1 LKQNPSPNLKN
12 IYLTKNMLNL
22 EKATPQYDRTG
33 WSGGYQ
39 SQKNEYAY
47 PIDKISGTIPPNLA
61 GTLFRNIPAMLDV
74 NGVSV
79 RHPFD
84 GDGMICSI
92 GFRDGQAYFRNR
104 YVRTAGFVAE
114 QAANKFL
121 YRGVFG
127 TAKAGGWLANA
138 FDVRL
143 KNIANTQVIYWG
155 GKLLALWEAA
165 EPHRLEPE
173 TLETIGLDYLDGVLS
188 PGAAFSA
195 HPRIDP
201 AGRMVNFGLK
211 TGLSTTIQIYEFD
224 VAGKLESTYNHVVPG
239 FAFIHDFAITP
250 NYCIFFQ
257 NPVGFNP
264 LPFLFG
270 RKGPGECIS
279 FNANQPTKIIVI
291 PRNRDRGESVRIFEA
306 KSGFV
311 FHHANA
317 FETAAGL
324 AIDSICYAS
333 FPEVE
338 PGKDFRETDFS
349 RLDPGQLWRFQLDF
363 NQGTVERELLES
375 RCCEFP
381 TVNPEKVG
389 QDYRYLYLGA
399 AAETTGNAP
408 LQAITKLD
416 LATRTTTTWSAA
428 PAGFLSE
435 PIFVSKPQP
444 QSEDDGWLMTL
455 VFDSDRQA
463 TDVVI
468 LDARDLSVTAKLHLP
483 HHLPYG
489 LHGSWTEEVF
499 APL

>member
-1 LKQNPSPNLKN
+1 
-12 IYLTKNMLNL
+12 MLNL
-22 EKATPQYDRTG
+22 EKTTAYTQKD
-33 WSGGYQ
+33 WAQGYQ
-39 SQKNEYAY
+39 SQKNEYEY
-47 PIDKISGTIPPNLA
+47 WIENITGEIPLNLA

-92 GFRDGQAYFRNR
+92 GFQDGKAFFRNR

-121 YRGVFG
+121 FRGVFG

-138 FDVRL
+138 FDIKL
-143 KNIANTQVIYWG
+143 KNIANTHVIYWG

-165 EPHRLEPE
+165 EPHRLLPE
-173 TLETIGLDYLDGVLS
+173 TLETVGLDYLDGVLQ
-188 PGAAFSA
+188 PGDAFAA

-201 AGRMVNFGLK
+201 AGKLVNFALK
-211 TGLSTTIQIYEFD
+211 TGLSTTVKVFEFD
-224 VAGKLESTYNHVVPG
+224 RSAKLETSYEHVVPG

-270 RKGPGECIS
+270 MKGAGECVK
-279 FNANQPTKIIVI
+279 FKAEEATKILVI
-291 PRNRDRGESVRIFEA
+291 PRNGKDPVKVFES

-317 FETAAGL
+317 FETESGL
-324 AIDSICYAS
+324 SIDSIAYGS

-338 PGKDFRETDFS
+338 PDKDFRETNFD

-363 NQGTVERELLES
+363 VSGKVDRELIEP

-381 TVNPEKVG
+381 TMNPAQVG
-389 QDYRYLYLGA
+389 QDGRYYYLGA
-399 AAETTGNAP
+399 AAAETGNAP
-408 LQAITKLD
+408 LQAITKID
-416 LATRTTTTWSAA
+416 LQTKETITWSAA
-428 PAGFLSE
+428 PHGFVSE
-435 PIFVSKPQP
+435 PQFIAKPQAAT
-444 QSEDDGWLMTL
+444 EDDGWVVTL
-455 VFDSDRQA
+455 VYQADRDA
-463 TDVVI
+463 TDIVI
-468 LDARDLSVTAKLHLP
+468 LDAKDLTVIAKLHLP
-483 HHLPYG
+483 HHLPFG
-489 LHGSWTEEVF
+489 LHGSWTDEMF
-499 APL
+499 LPS

>member
-1 LKQNPSPNLKN
+1 
-12 IYLTKNMLNL
+12 MLNL
-22 EKATPQYDRTG
+22 EKEQTQYNQEG
-33 WSGGYQ
+33 WSGGYR

-47 PIDKISGTIPPNLA
+47 PIDNVFGEIPKNLV
-61 GTLFRNIPAMLDV
+61 GTLFRNIPAMLDIE
-74 NGVSV
+74 GVSV

-92 GFRDGQAYFRNR
+92 GFQNGQAFFRNR
-104 YVRTAGFVAE
+104 YVQTAGYVAE
-114 QAANKFL
+114 QEANRFL

-127 TAKAGGWLANA
+127 TAKEGGWLANA
-138 FDVRL
+138 FDLRL
-143 KNIANTQVIYWG
+143 KNIANTNVIYWG

-165 EPHRLEPE
+165 EPHRLVPE
-173 TLETIGLDYLDGVLS
+173 TLETVGLDYLDGVLS

-201 AGRMVNFGLK
+201 KDTLVNFGLK

-224 VAGKLESTYNHVVPG
+224 KYGKLETTYNHIVPG

-270 RKGPGECIS
+270 QKGPGECIK
-279 FNANQPTKIIVI
+279 FNAEQPTKIIVI
-291 PRNRDRGESVRIFEA
+291 PRNRHNGEMVRVFET

-317 FETAAGL
+317 FETAQGL
-324 AIDSICYAS
+324 SIDSICYAS

-338 PGKDFRETDFS
+338 PNKDFRETNFD
-349 RLDPGQLWRFQLDF
+349 RLDPGLLWRFGLDF
-363 NQGTVERELLES
+363 ETGAVATKLVFD

-381 TVNPEKVG
+381 TINPAQVG
-389 QDYRYLYLGA
+389 QDYRYLYMGTAGA
-399 AAETTGNAP
+399 KTGNAP
-408 LQAITKLD
+408 LQEISKID
-416 LATRTTTTWSAA
+416 LQSGTSLTWSAA
-428 PAGFLSE
+428 PSGFVSE
-435 PIFVSKPQP
+435 PIFIPKPEAIA
-444 QSEDDGWLMTL
+444 EDDGWVVSL
-455 VFDSDRQA
+455 VYEADRHT

-468 LDARDLSVTAKLHLP
+468 LEARDLQVVAKLHLP

-489 LHGSWTEEVF
+489 LHGSWTCELFGEI
-499 APL
+499 

>member
-1 LKQNPSPNLKN
+1 
-12 IYLTKNMLNL
+12 MLNL
-22 EKATPQYDRTG
+22 EAPNLETNPPEYDRSA
-33 WSGGYQ
+33 WRGGYQ
-39 SQKNEYAY
+39 SQKNEYSY
-47 PIDKISGTIPPNLA
+47 PINQITGEIPKSLA

-92 GFRDGQAYFRNR
+92 AFQDGQAYFRNR
-104 YVRTAGFVAE
+104 YVQTAGYVAE
-114 QAANKFL
+114 QKANKFL

-127 TAKAGGWLANA
+127 TAKAGGWLANI
-138 FDVRL
+138 FDVKL

-165 EPHRLEPE
+165 EPHRLNPE
-173 TLETIGLDYLDGVLS
+173 TLETIGLDNLDGLLA
-188 PGAAFSA
+188 PGAPFSA

-201 AGRMVNFGLK
+201 TGKMVNFGLK
-211 TGLSTTIQIYEFD
+211 TGLSTTITVYEFD
-224 VAGKLESTYNHVVPG
+224 QSGRVEKQYDHIVPG

-264 LPFLFG
+264 LPFLLG
-270 RKGPGECIS
+270 QKGAGECVK
-279 FNANQPTKIIVI
+279 FNADQPTKIIII
-291 PRNRDRGESVRIFEA
+291 PRDHTTSEKVRILET

-317 FETAAGL
+317 YETEQGL
-324 AIDSICYAS
+324 SIDSICYAS

-338 PGKDFRETDFS
+338 PNTDFRDIDFD
-349 RLDPGQLWRFQLDF
+349 RLDPGQLWRFQLNF
-363 NQGTVERELLES
+363 AAGNVERELIEP

-381 TVNPEKVG
+381 TVNPQQVG
-389 QDYRYLYLGA
+389 QDYRYLFMGVA
-399 AAETTGNAP
+399 NSSTGNAP
-408 LQAITKLD
+408 LQGITKID
-416 LATRTTTTWSAA
+416 LATKERQTWAAA
-428 PAGFLSE
+428 PTGFVSE
-435 PIFVSKPQP
+435 PVFIAKPQP
-444 QSEDDGWLMTL
+444 QSEDDGWLITL
-455 VFDSDRQA
+455 VYEGDQQA

-468 LDARDLSVTAKLHLP
+468 LNAIDLSVVAKLHLP

-489 LHGSWTEEVF
+489 LHGTWTEEIFMPAAQNVSK
-499 APL
+499 

>member
-1 LKQNPSPNLKN
+1 
-12 IYLTKNMLNL
+12 MLNI
-22 EKATPQYDRTG
+22 EKEQTNDQKEG
-33 WSGGYQ
+33 WSGGYR

-47 PIDKISGTIPPNLA
+47 QINNVSGDIPRDLV
-61 GTLFRNIPAMLDV
+61 GTLFRNIPAMLDID
-74 NGVSV
+74 GVSV

-84 GDGMICSI
+84 GDGMICSV
-92 GFRDGQAYFRNR
+92 GFRDGQAFFQNR
-104 YVRTAGFVAE
+104 YVQTAGYVAE
-114 QAANKFL
+114 QAANRFL

-138 FDVRL
+138 FDLRL
-143 KNIANTQVIYWG
+143 KNIANTNVVYWG

-165 EPHRLEPE
+165 EPHRLVPE
-173 TLETIGLDYLDGVLS
+173 TLETVGLDYLDGVLS

-201 AGRMVNFGLK
+201 KGTMVNFGLK

-224 VAGKLESTYNHVVPG
+224 RSGKIESTYNHVVPG

-270 RKGPGECIS
+270 QKGPGECIK
-279 FNANQPTKIIVI
+279 FNAEQPTKIIVI
-291 PRNRDRGESVRIFEA
+291 PRHRDRGEAVRVFET

-317 FETAAGL
+317 FETERGL
-324 AIDSICYAS
+324 SIDSICYAS

-338 PGKDFRETDFS
+338 PNQDFREMNFDQ
-349 RLDPGQLWRFQLDF
+349 LDPGLLWRFGLDF
-363 NQGTVERELLES
+363 KTGEVTRKIVFD

-381 TVNPEKVG
+381 TINPEKVG
-389 QDYRYLYLGA
+389 QDHRYLYMGTA
-399 AAETTGNAP
+399 AAKTGNAP
-408 LQAITKLD
+408 LQEISKVD
-416 LATRTTTTWSAA
+416 LKDSSTTTWSAA
-428 PAGFLSE
+428 PNGFVSE
-435 PIFVSKPQP
+435 PLFIAKPQAMA
-444 QSEDDGWLMTL
+444 EDDGWLISFVYEADQHT
-455 VFDSDRQA
+455 

-468 LDARDLSVTAKLHLP
+468 LEARDLAVVAKLHLP

-489 LHGSWTEEVF
+489 LHGSWTNEVF
-499 APL
+499 SET

>member
-1 LKQNPSPNLKN
+1 
-12 IYLTKNMLNL
+12 MLNL
-22 EKATPQYDRTG
+22 EKAQLKPEPLG
-33 WSGGYQ
+33 WSGGYR
-39 SQKNEYAY
+39 SQKSEYAY
-47 PIDKISGTIPPNLA
+47 QVENISGEIPPALQ

-74 NGVSV
+74 NEVSV

-92 GFRDGQAYFRNR
+92 GFQNGQAFFRNR
-104 YVRTAGFVAE
+104 YVKTAGYVAE

-138 FDVRL
+138 FDLRL
-143 KNIANTQVIYWG
+143 KNIANTNVIYWG

-165 EPHRLEPE
+165 EPHRLVPE
-173 TLETIGLDYLDGVLS
+173 TLETIGLDYLDGVLT

-201 AGRMVNFGLK
+201 NGTLVNFGLK
-211 TGLSTTIQIYEFD
+211 TGLSTGIQIYEFD
-224 VAGKLESTYNHVVPG
+224 RSGQLKTTYNHVVPG

-270 RKGPGECIS
+270 HKGPGECIK
-279 FNANQPTKIIVI
+279 FNADQPTKVIVI
-291 PRNRDRGESVRIFEA
+291 PRNPQSGEAVRVFET

-317 FETAAGL
+317 FETAQGL
-324 AIDSICYAS
+324 SIDSICYAS

-338 PGKDFRETDFS
+338 PDKDFRETNFD
-349 RLDPGQLWRFQLDF
+349 RLDPGLLWRFDLNFGSGQVK
-363 NQGTVERELLES
+363 TELVFD

-381 TVNPEKVG
+381 SINPAQVG
-389 QDYRYLYLGA
+389 QDYRYLYMGTA
-399 AAETTGNAP
+399 AAKTGNAP
-408 LQAITKLD
+408 LQEISKVD
-416 LATRTTTTWSAA
+416 LQDKTSITWSAA
-428 PAGFLSE
+428 PSGYVSE
-435 PIFVSKPQP
+435 PLFIPKPGATA
-444 QSEDDGWLMTL
+444 EDDGWVVTL
-455 VFDSDRQA
+455 VYEGDQNT

-468 LDARDLSVTAKLHLP
+468 LEAQDLTVVAKLHLP

-489 LHGSWTEEVF
+489 LHGSWTEEIF
-499 APL
+499 GRS